1 MDSLLFPIAQEKKE
15 SMDLMSNIR
24 FVVGGKVKDVKTEG
38 KVDTNKEGKYTVYYV
53 YGKQKVKAEV
63 EVKDTKAPELK
74 MKDSYTTELPKDIK
88 PEDFV
93 ESVKDASD
101 SVLICLLSYDRHYLL
116 QQQLLR
122 IFLSSPRNPVR
133 RLKEQM
139 IKNLHR
145 AIRWTLMK
153 GLR

>member
-1 MDSLLFPIAQEKKE
+1 
-15 SMDLMSNIR
+15 MDLMSNIR

-93 ESVKDASD
+93 ESVKMHQMSHLNLSD
-101 SVLICLLSYDRHYLL
+101 RIPGRRRKIRSNCCW
-116 QQQLLR
+116 QQ
-122 IFLSSPRNPVR
+122 IVTV
-133 RLKEQM
+133 
-139 IKNLHR
+139 
-145 AIRWTLMK
+145 IRQK
-153 GLR
+153 ANQH